1 MTRYVRGD
9 GETLWH
15 VAEPWQE
22 RAAEVQCGASPDR
35 NVWSEATDG
44 PLERTERVC
53 LACVEV
59 LADYHRNRGLEDQR
73 ASLADRR

>member
-22 RAAEVQCGASPDR
+22 RGAEVQCGAPPDR